1 MYGHAR
7 IKSPTSWFPAATLI
21 GANSK
26 HVVPDGDSAAQGSG
40 INLVYLAATA
50 CRSRL
55 NALALTDLHSRLVV
69 DGGRPHALFD
79 LPCHRQE
86 SLFDVRCILGRG
98 LKERNS

>member
-1 MYGHAR
+1 MY
-7 IKSPTSWFPAATLI
+7 F
-21 GANSK
+21 
-26 HVVPDGDSAAQGSG
+26 VPDGESSAQGSG
-40 INLVYLAATA
+40 INSVYLAATA

-86 SLFDVRCILGRG
+86 SLFNVRRILGRG
-98 LKERNS
+98 LKKRDSQAIGKFL